1 MLGTIFLG
9 MIAGWIAGLVMR
21 GSGFGV
27 IADII
32 IGLVGAVV
40 GRWIFSFIGASPHGR
55 LADLAMS
62 VFGAVVLVA
71 RRPRSG
77 SLALGLSAFSTTIN
91 LAFMSMH
98 TNAVLMKR
106 VRWFRMGRT

>member
-32 IGLVGAVV
+32 IWLVGAVI
-40 GRWIFSFIGASPHGR
+40 GRWIFSLIGATPHGR
-55 LADLAMS
+55 IGYLAMS
-62 VFGAVVLVA
+62 VVGAIVLVA
-71 RRPRSG
+71 
-77 SLALGLSAFSTTIN
+77 LV
-91 LAFMSMH
+91 H
-98 TNAVLMKR
+98 AVESSR
-106 VRWFRMGRT
+106 

>member
-9 MIAGWIAGLVMR
+9 LIAGWIAGLVMR
-21 GSGFGV
+21 GSGFGI

-55 LADLAMS
+55 LAYLAMS
-62 VFGAVVLVA
+62 VVGAIVLVA
-71 RRPRSG
+71 
-77 SLALGLSAFSTTIN
+77 LA
-91 LAFMSMH
+91 H
-98 TNAVLMKR
+98 AVEASR
-106 VRWFRMGRT
+106 

>member
-9 MIAGWIAGLVMR
+9 LIAGWIAGLVMR

-62 VFGAVVLVA
+62 VFGAD
-71 RRPRSG
+71 RTGGSRPRSG
-77 SLALGLSAFSTTIN
+77 SLALGIRVFNYHKST
-91 LAFMSMH
+91 FMSMH
-98 TNAVLMKR
+98 TNAYS
-106 VRWFRMGRT
+106 